1 MVKFKG
7 IKIIKPY
14 KKKDGTLVK
23 GHFRKLKEVEMKNEV
38 EEIFRKHWGVIKQMY
53 PDDKK
58 VIKINDV
65 VRINPEYASWLH
77 TMRNQIFELVNEIS
91 KLK

>member
-1 MVKFKG
+1 M
-7 IKIIKPY
+7 IT
-14 KKKDGTLVK
+14 D
-23 GHFRKLKEVEMKNEV
+23 EV
-38 EEIFRKHWGVIKQMY
+38 EEIFRKHWEVIKRMY

-58 VIKINDV
+58 VIKINDD